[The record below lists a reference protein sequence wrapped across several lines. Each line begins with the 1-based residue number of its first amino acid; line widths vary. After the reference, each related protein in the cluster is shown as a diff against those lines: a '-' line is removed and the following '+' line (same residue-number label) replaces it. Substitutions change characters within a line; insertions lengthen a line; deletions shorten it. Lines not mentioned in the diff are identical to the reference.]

1 MAKRCSLAV
10 TNHYARWR
18 LKPQSFGSMNIYALE
33 AETMDSASEALE
45 VGTKQGRFPGSHILR
60 DGFLYGDIPSLAD
73 PL

>member
-1 MAKRCSLAV
+1 
-10 TNHYARWR
+10 
-18 LKPQSFGSMNIYALE
+18 MNIYALE